1 MLLEKAKATPWH
13 HRNETG
19 RGEEREEKRKSMVL
33 SSILFPPQN
42 KEIHFSFQP
51 SLYKLKIEYTPL
63 KLTLKKLVE

>member
-1 MLLEKAKATPWH
+1 MKLGGEK
-13 HRNETG
+13 
-19 RGEEREEKRKSMVL
+19 RGKKKRKSMVL